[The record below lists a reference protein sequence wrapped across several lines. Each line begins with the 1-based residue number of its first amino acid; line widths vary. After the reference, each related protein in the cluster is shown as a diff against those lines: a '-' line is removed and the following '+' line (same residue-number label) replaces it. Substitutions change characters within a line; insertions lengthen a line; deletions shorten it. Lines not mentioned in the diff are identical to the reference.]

1 MGMPLLGVAQRLTI
15 CVGTEA
21 VLIDRAISA
30 AFTAAH
36 KESPGISKVEVNSAD
51 DSAGAAIT
59 QACAPTLFG
68 EDVFVVI
75 ENIDQLNDE
84 SADQLKSVIADLPD
98 NVWLAITHPGGMK
111 RKPLIDVA
119 VKSGGEKIECKE
131 LRRGRDTTDFL
142 VKEVT
147 RRKRKM
153 TPAALSL
160 LVDSIGQDL
169 PALVNAID
177 QLCSDV
183 EADPIDEVHIRSYIE
198 GTAPISGFAI
208 SDAVWER
215 KAQEAITLLRQ
226 SSMESEP
233 SRLGV
238 TTITA
243 LTSGLR
249 SLILVGASSPGASD
263 NDVAREAGVPPWKV
277 KSLRH
282 QWSRWSGD
290 QRRLASLI
298 VALADADPAMKG
310 GVVVGSAL
318 DPEQK
323 LFELEKLITRAS
335 R

>member
-1 MGMPLLGVAQRLTI
+1 MPLLGVGNRLTI
-15 CVGTEA
+15 CVGTEV
-21 VLIDRAISA
+21 VLIDRVISTTFA
-30 AFTAAH
+30 AAK
-36 KESPGISKVEVNSAD
+36 KETPDVTRVDVNSSD
-51 DSAGAAIT
+51 ESAGAAIV

-75 ENIDQLNDE
+75 ENIDQLSDD
-84 SADQLKSVIADLPD
+84 SADQLKSVIAEVPD
-98 NVWLAITHPGGMK
+98 NVWLVLTHPGGMK
-111 RKPLIDVA
+111 RKPLIDA
-119 VKSGGEKIECKE
+119 VVKAGGEKVDCKE

-142 VKEVT
+142 IKEVT

-153 TPAALSL
+153 TPAALNL
-160 LVDSIGQDL
+160 LLESTGQDL
-169 PALVNAID
+169 PALVNAIG

-183 EADPIDEVHIRSYIE
+183 EADPIDEVHIRAYVE

-215 KAQEAITLLRQ
+215 KAAEAITLLRQ
-226 SSMESEP
+226 SSMESDP

-238 TTITA
+238 TTVTA

-290 QRRLASLI
+290 QRRLASMI

-310 GVVVGSAL
+310 GVAVGSAL

-335 R
+335 K